1 MKSEKTSGLIED
13 VKKQIQ
19 EINPLKKKE
28 RVDLRK
34 SKITALKD
42 MDDQDWREFEDI
54 NQVWRG
60 PHPYEKGKMIG
71 YWVLHGWHE
80 ISELRR
86 KSNYCLQ
93 QKYSYASIMFQSWL
107 MEIKTGE
114 RTKETVQAQEDKDF
128 HELEILFYEDNKIK
142 PVRFEREIYEAD
154 IIQVSEGIRKSFKTE
169 GYART
174 WTQQKYEA
182 VAKKLPLQM
191 IHSVAVI
198 GDPLLEGIKEGIQ
211 TLKNFNTDEDKGV
224 VEKAFTTTIVLFQT
238 IAKSMIRSTRRLGLE
253 IIRPMTKLLLDL
265 ILRQALPL
273 VLGLLSMFFGGHA
286 STLNGFITKY
296 AVKVLGL
303 KLVGLTGFALSFAIS
318 YAVAYVI
325 VLAIWKIT
333 DILMPLEN
341 EYQEI
346 AEQIFIGTATP
357 EKLEKEYNKKLDDIM
372 DDDSLTYDEMKKKMV
387 DVHKD
392 FQDNVRPAIEKS
404 LANIKGLDDQ
414 SWQDL
419 LPKWIGKGVEYFKGL
434 KTSSEQK
441 SFLFRYI
448 EKDMTIKMT
457 ERLESS
463 LKSGEFGSVFFNI
476 LKGEEKVNPQI
487 LEMIKSR
494 PQLIKDIQAN
504 IEPHLAV

>member
-1 MKSEKTSGLIED
+1 MKSEKTSGLYED

-19 EINPLKKKE
+19 DINPLKK
-28 RVDLRK
+28 RVNLRN
-34 SKITALKD
+34 SKITDLKD
-42 MDDQDWREFEDI
+42 MGDLDWKEFEEI

-71 YWVLHGWHE
+71 YWVLYGWYE
-80 ISELRR
+80 ISEKR
-86 KSNYCLQ
+86 KESNYCLR
-93 QKYSYASIMFQSWL
+93 QKYSYASIMFQNWL
-107 MEIKTGE
+107 LEIKTGE

-142 PVRFEREIYEAD
+142 PVKFEREIYEAD

-169 GYART
+169 GYQRS
-174 WTQQKYEA
+174 WTQQKYET

-191 IHSVAVI
+191 IHSVAVV
-198 GDPLLEGIKEGIQ
+198 GDPLIEGIKDGFN
-211 TLKNFNTDEDKGV
+211 TLKSFDFETKGLV
-224 VEKAFTTTIVLFQT
+224 KNVLTTTLVLSQT
-238 IAKSMIRSTRRLGLE
+238 VFKSIGKTFKRLGLE
-253 IIRPMTKLLLDL
+253 IGRPMLKLFVDVIFIKYLAWGNTILNL
-265 ILRQALPL
+265 ILG
-273 VLGLLSMFFGGHA
+273 LGLKSGWSGL
-286 STLNGFITKY
+286 ITKY
-296 AVKVLGL
+296 ALKVLGW
-303 KLVGLTGFALSFAIS
+303 KLVGLTGAALSFAIS
-318 YAVAYVI
+318 YAVGYII
-325 VLAIWKIT
+325 VLAIWKVV
-333 DILMPLEN
+333 DIKIPLEN

-346 AEQIFIGTATP
+346 AEQIFIGVATP

-414 SWQDL
+414 SWEDL
-419 LPKWIGKGVEYFKGL
+419 LPRWLGKSVNYVKGL
-434 KTSSEQK
+434 KTSSEQN

-448 EKDMTIKMT
+448 EKEMTIKIG
-457 ERLESS
+457 ERLEDS

-487 LEMIKSR
+487 LELIKSR
-494 PQLIKDIQAN
+494 PELIKDIQAN

>member
-19 EINPLKKKE
+19 DINPLKK
-28 RVDLRK
+28 RVNLRD
-34 SKITALKD
+34 SNITALKN
-42 MDDQDWREFEDI
+42 MDDQDWKEFEDI

-86 KSNYCLQ
+86 ENNYCLR
-93 QKYSYASIMFQSWL
+93 QKYSYASIMFQNWL
-107 MEIKTGE
+107 MEIRTGE

-169 GYART
+169 GYQRSWA
-174 WTQQKYEA
+174 QQKYEA

-191 IHSVAVI
+191 IHSVAVV
-198 GDPLLEGIKEGIQ
+198 GDPLIEGIKDGFD
-211 TLKNFNTDEDKGV
+211 TLKSFNTDKSKGV
-224 VEKAFTTTIVLFQT
+224 GEKLVTTTIVLFQT
-238 IAKSMIRSTRRLGLE
+238 IAKSINQSFRRLGLE
-253 IIRPMTKLLLDL
+253 IMRPMIKLFTDF

-273 VLGLLSMFFGGHA
+273 VLGLISMFFGGHA

-303 KLVGLTGFALSFAIS
+303 KLVGLSGFALSFAIS

-333 DILMPLEN
+333 DILIPLEN
-341 EYQEI
+341 EYQEF
-346 AEQIFIGTATP
+346 AEQIFIGIATP
-357 EKLEKEYNKKLDDIM
+357 EKLEKEYNKKLDAIM

-419 LPKWIGKGVEYFKGL
+419 LPKWMGKGVEYLKGV
-434 KTSSEQK
+434 KTSNEES

-448 EKDMTIKMT
+448 EKDMTMKMT
-457 ERLESS
+457 EKLESS
-463 LKSGEFGSVFFNI
+463 LKSGEFSSVFFNI

-487 LEMIKSR
+487 LEIIKSR
-494 PQLIKDIQAN
+494 PSLVKDIQAN